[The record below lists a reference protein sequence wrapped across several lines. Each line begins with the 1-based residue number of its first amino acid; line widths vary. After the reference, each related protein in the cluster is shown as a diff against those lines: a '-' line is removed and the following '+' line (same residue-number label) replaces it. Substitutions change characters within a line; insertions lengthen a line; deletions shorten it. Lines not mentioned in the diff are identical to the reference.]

1 MREEKTMKKRL
12 LSLLLACLMLV
23 SLVPTAAFA
32 AAGHGDVIPVP
43 RR

>member
-32 AAGHGDVIPVP
+32 AAGQTGVVAA
-43 RR
+43 